1 MVQKKREDGLYL
13 HQSPSR
19 FHLVPLEQHGNN
31 SITIDR
37 STGEIELIKDFIN
50 DSPFNNTTTS
60 FVFGIIGI
68 KRLIRNSYLI
78 VITSAKSIAKI
89 CDEPIYELKKAE
101 LIPFKTD
108 LSPNKELDFWEDT
121 YKSMLESVLKV
132 PGFYFSPTY
141 NLTNT
146 LQQNYLHKLNRSEND
161 DDLFQDQYLWN
172 GHLVKDFRKGGN
184 ALSCFWVPLIHG
196 YINCKRNLY
205 IGVGNIN
212 WTLISRR
219 SCKRAGTRFNT
230 RGVDQEGYAANFVE
244 TEQIVDNYQN
254 DETKST
260 EKLSKPYVQTA
271 YVQVRGS
278 IPLAWSQKANYR
290 YKPAI
295 KIDRICDQNRLIQSH
310 FQQLK
315 AKYNDVTVVN
325 LIDSRGHEG
334 ELENEFR
341 IRMEAIKDLF
351 NIPYYYFDFHKE
363 CSKMRYHNLAK
374 LMDKLQRHMSE
385 NGFFAIDQSQNILNL
400 QKGVIRS
407 NCIDSLDR
415 TNVLQSYIGKEALR
429 FQVPIL
435 QGHDGSSYKSEK
447 IDDCV
452 LLMQVCNM
460 AWAENADTL
469 SIQYAGTPAL
479 KTDFTRTGKR
489 TRTGMINDG
498 VNSLTRYISN
508 NFCDDYRQDAIDLFL
523 GTFEGY
529 PSPLYKPMAVTS
541 YTSPLP
547 VSIVMLTL
555 VALYMYFRYS
565 RLFMVEN

>member
-1 MVQKKREDGLYL
+1 M
-13 HQSPSR
+13 
-19 FHLVPLEQHGNN
+19 PLEQHGSD

-37 STGEIELIKDFIN
+37 LTGRIELIKDFIN

-68 KRLIRNSYLI
+68 KRLVRNTYLI
-78 VITSAKSIAKI
+78 VITSAKSFGKI
-89 CDEPIYELKKAE
+89 CEEPIYELKKAE
-101 LIPFKTD
+101 LIPFRTD
-108 LSPNKELDFWEDT
+108 LVPDRELDYWDDI
-121 YKSMLESVLKV
+121 YKTMLESVLKV

-141 NLTNT
+141 DLTNT
-146 LQQNYLHKLNRSEND
+146 LQRNKLFITANSEID
-161 DDLFQDQYLWN
+161 TDSFDERFLWN
-172 GHLVKDFRKGGN
+172 GHLVENFRKGGDS
-184 ALSCFWVPLIHG
+184 LSRFWVPLIHG

-205 IGVGNIN
+205 IGICNIN

-219 SCKRAGTRFNT
+219 SCRRAGTRFNT
-230 RGVDQEGYAANFVE
+230 RGADLQGDVANFVE
-244 TEQIVDNYQN
+244 TEQIVDNYPN
-254 DETKST
+254 DEINSGSKSP
-260 EKLSKPYVQTA
+260 KPYFQTA

-278 IPLAWSQKANYR
+278 VPLVWSQKANYR

-295 KIDRICDQNRLIQSH
+295 KINRNCDQDHLMQLH
-310 FQQLK
+310 FEELK
-315 AKYNDVTVVN
+315 KKYMHVTVVN
-325 LIDSRGHEG
+325 LIDSNGHEG
-334 ELENEFR
+334 ELEREYR
-341 IRMEAIKDLF
+341 IRMEHIKDRYD
-351 NIPYYYFDFHKE
+351 IPYLYFDFHKE

-374 LMDKLQRHMSE
+374 LMDKLQQPMSE
-385 NGFFAIDQSQNILNL
+385 NGFFAIDQEQRVLNV

-452 LLMQVCNM
+452 LLRQVCNM

-469 SIQYAGTPAL
+469 SVQYAGTPAL

-489 TRTGMINDG
+489 TRIGMINDG
-498 VNSLTRYISN
+498 VNSLTRYVAN

-523 GTFEGY
+523 GKFEGY
-529 PSPLYKPMAVTS
+529 PSPLYKPLAVTS
-541 YTSPLP
+541 YTSPVS
-547 VSIVMLTL
+547 VSIVILTL

-565 RLFMVEN
+565 RLSMLENGA